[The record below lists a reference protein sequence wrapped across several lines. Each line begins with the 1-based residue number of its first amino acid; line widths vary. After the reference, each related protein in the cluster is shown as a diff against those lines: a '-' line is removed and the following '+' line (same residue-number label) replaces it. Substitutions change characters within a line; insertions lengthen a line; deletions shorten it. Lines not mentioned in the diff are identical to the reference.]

1 MSFVIE
7 EVEKLMPDMSRL
19 ERQIMLAMGG
29 LKIGDPYEEI
39 SARSVAETVK
49 KIAALVQ
56 PQFDM
61 MAAGATLEAQTI
73 QTLMAMQ
80 TATVLAALI
89 EEEGGGRANMSYSPM
104 KMAEMMAI
112 YGFTVEHDKLITTV
126 RIFEKDQREPLF
138 PKEDNP
144 GGHLMKLPE
153 EPKEWN
159 RPIWAVRI
167 SGYTDE
173 PYLRQCNDRDD
184 AERVIRALSSTLI
197 TQVEN
202 RFCLHPDCPTTGCN
216 ETEATSDI
224 TQ

>member
-1 MSFVIE
+1 MTLQDQIE
-7 EVEKLMPDMSRL
+7 K
-19 ERQIMLAMGG
+19 IMLDSFDEQEHRHLELGFKRAAE
-29 LKIGDPYEEI
+29 KI
-39 SARSVAETVK
+39 V
-49 KIAALVQ
+49 ALVQ

-89 EEEGGGRANMSYSPM
+89 EEEGGGRSNMSYSPM
-104 KMAEMMAI
+104 KMAEMLAL
-112 YGFTVEHDKLITTV
+112 YGYTVEHDKLITTV
-126 RIFEKDQREPLF
+126 RIFEKASLSMLVRDGEQADADAKPQA
-138 PKEDNP
+138 
-144 GGHLMKLPE
+144 
-153 EPKEWN
+153 EPKVWD

-167 SGYTDE
+167 SGDTDE

-184 AERVIRALSSTLI
+184 AERVIRALSATLI